1 MIKKSLFF
9 SSDFESV
16 IAQHLIGKILN
27 FDFYPKANYF
37 ECKFWIKTD
46 RLYLRGL
53 DLGDSSACLYSL
65 A

>member
-1 MIKKSLFF
+1 M
-9 SSDFESV
+9 

-46 RLYLRGL
+46 RLDLRGL
-53 DLGDSSACLYSL
+53 DLGDSDACLYSL